1 MMMLLWHGAVAP
13 ARQLAS
19 KAGTSPGRRPAA
31 LAFMQAR
38 MSLSEW
44 SRAASSAACVRR
56 PSAFSRAARSSRWR
70 TRDRR
75 ADSRLESMRKGV
87 RDLVTWFVGAP
98 SHTTY
103 HVPRRGNRGSL
114 PISPTKDSRGVKKL
128 GCIGCAPLGVEW
140 LGTTHCCTLTS

>member
-1 MMMLLWHGAVAP
+1 VEPRGELGRLRAEDGEEAERVLPRGEVVEVAHPRPPRGLAVGEHA
-13 ARQLAS
+13 
-19 KAGTSPGRRPAA
+19 
-31 LAFMQAR
+31 
-38 MSLSEW
+38 
-44 SRAASSAACVRR
+44 
-56 PSAFSRAARSSRWR
+56 
-70 TRDRR
+70 
-75 ADSRLESMRKGV
+75 RKGV